1 LGSWFIRTANSPSD
15 SSIGIGQLDLPMTTT
30 QLAHHLDLSA
40 PTVNSHLKALF
51 AAGIIAAR
59 RDGRSVLYTR
69 TPLGEQ
75 LLAGGGDA

>member
-1 LGSWFIRTANSPSD
+1 
-15 SSIGIGQLDLPMTTT
+15 MTTT